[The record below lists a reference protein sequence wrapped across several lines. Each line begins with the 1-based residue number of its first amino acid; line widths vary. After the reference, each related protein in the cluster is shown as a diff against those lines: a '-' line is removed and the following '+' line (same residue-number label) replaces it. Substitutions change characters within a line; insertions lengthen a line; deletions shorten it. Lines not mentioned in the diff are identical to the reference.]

1 MATANAKL
9 RDATEQLRDVLL
21 HRLRSEA
28 RIAEMEKR
36 LAVVN
41 ANRQKYAEGR
51 MQGANLFANQFL
63 SITALSTA
71 GTTATRHTSNP
82 GLSWQTGQHPK
93 PKPTHTTT
101 KPSST

>member
-36 LAVVN
+36 LAVVKE
-41 ANRQKYAEGR
+41 NRQKHAEGR
-51 MQGANLFANQFL
+51 RDGA
-63 SITALSTA
+63 
-71 GTTATRHTSNP
+71 TSNVVNQ
-82 GLSWQTGQHPK
+82 LLFNFQ
-93 PKPTHTTT
+93 
-101 KPSST
+101 